1 MLKLLLSLL
10 QIETLLKSHVQ
21 TTNPKAQQGMQLV
34 KEKGKK
40 EDISRGYKNSIFEFR
55 KFKI

>member
-40 EDISRGYKNSIFEFR
+40 EDISRGYKNSIFR
-55 KFKI
+55 NLKI